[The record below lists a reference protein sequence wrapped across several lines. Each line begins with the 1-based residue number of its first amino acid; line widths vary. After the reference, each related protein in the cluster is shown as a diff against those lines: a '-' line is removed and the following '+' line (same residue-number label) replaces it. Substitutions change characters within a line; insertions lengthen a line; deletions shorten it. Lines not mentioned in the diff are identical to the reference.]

1 MSHTPKTQRAIK
13 AYGFYKCVDAF
24 RKHDRD
30 GEGASTVGFYLG
42 LKTNQADAAINAGR
56 EIVESASVRVS
67 YTSEAGR
74 TETTVDGLSILD
86 GYPRV
91 GDCYAPSRDE
101 LRNKVIVAHL
111 NKVAAD
117 ADGFPVWTSF
127 RVL

>member
-1 MSHTPKTQRAIK
+1 MRYTPNTQRAIK

-56 EIVESASVRVS
+56 EIVGVSALTVS
-67 YTSEAGR
+67 YTTADGR
-74 TETTVDGLSILD
+74 KETKIDGLKLLD
-86 GYPRV
+86 SYPKV
-91 GDCYAPSRDE
+91 PDCYAPSRE
-101 LRNKVIVAHL
+101 EVRNKVIIAHL

-127 RVL
+127 QVR